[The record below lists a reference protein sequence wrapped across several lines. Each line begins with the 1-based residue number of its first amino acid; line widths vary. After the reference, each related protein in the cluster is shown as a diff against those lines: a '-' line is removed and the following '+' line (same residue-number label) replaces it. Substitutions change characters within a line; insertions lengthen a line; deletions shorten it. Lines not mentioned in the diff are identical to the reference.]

1 VGCIE
6 AFRLL
11 LALSAPQYVPGKAS
25 EEVQVYSSLDKVDIV
40 IEEKDAKVAVQ
51 TDHRDAV
58 EIETDWDRSVLFA
71 LARIANPVRGKVA
84 DRVRVV
90 FMQSPPAAMVELC
103 RWAGAEVEI
112 MADSNLLP
120 PIPDPERAR
129 EVGVQA
135 LRSLGAK
142 VLGILP
148 ADDTAIAALQRYFQ
162 ERMASAEEDD
172 EITRWEAVLDLG
184 AGVGEVI
191 LRSFGGKWA
200 ADPDWFSAIPF
211 VHEQGGSLTNVF
223 GKVEKYLEFGESE
236 QPVLLLKLLRDSK
249 LGDGPAMY
257 SLRPHDWA
265 GREHGLVLPLGLG
278 PEVAE
283 NMPLVALVRDMPN
296 TVKTIS
302 KSTSPE
308 ELEKLR
314 AEADENL
321 ARFEVRIAELEVP
334 NGPVLVVHGGYY
346 ASEKLLDRTFLRSI
360 HERLAAGLLLAS
372 VPRKGQLWLTSG
384 VSTLEHIGAFMMI
397 VQKEHDDAVPNERIS
412 PIVFVV
418 TDGSLSGIARATGP
432 EEPPEEPKKR
442 GLWGRVFG
450 TD

>member
-1 VGCIE
+1 LPLG
-6 AFRLL
+6 
-11 LALSAPQYVPGKAS
+11 LSASQYIPWKA
-25 EEVQVYSSLDKVDIV
+25 EGAEVYSSLDKVDIV

-51 TDHRDAV
+51 TDHRDAA
-58 EIETDWDRSVLFA
+58 EIESDWDRSVLFG

-90 FMQSPPAAMVELC
+90 FMQTPPAAMVELC
-103 RWAGAEVEI
+103 RLAGAEVEI
-112 MADSNLLP
+112 VSDGTLLP
-120 PIPDPERAR
+120 PTPDLERAR
-129 EVGVQA
+129 QIGVQA
-135 LRSLGAK
+135 LRSLGSR
-142 VLGILP
+142 VLGVLP
-148 ADDTAIAALQRYFQ
+148 ADDTAIEALQRYFQ
-162 ERMASAEEDD
+162 ERVAAVSEDD

-191 LRSFGGKWA
+191 LRSFGGRWV
-200 ADPDWFSAIPF
+200 ADPDWFSTVPF
-211 VHEQGGSLTNVF
+211 VHEQAETLTNVF
-223 GKVEKYLEFGESE
+223 GKVEKYLQFGESE
-236 QPVLLLKLLRDSK
+236 APLLLLRMLRDSQ

-283 NMPLVALVRDMPN
+283 HMPLVAMVRDMPN

-302 KSTSPE
+302 KETPAE
-308 ELEKLR
+308 DVERLR
-314 AEADENL
+314 AEAEENL
-321 ARFEVRIAELEVP
+321 RDLEVRIAELEAP

-346 ASEKLLDRTFLRSI
+346 ASEKLLDRAFLRGI
-360 HERLAAGLLLAS
+360 HERLAAGLLLAA

-397 VQKEHDDAVPNERIS
+397 VQKEHGEAVPNERIS

-418 TDGSLSGIARATGP
+418 TDGALTGIARATGP
-432 EEPPEEPKKR
+432 DEPPAEPKKR